1 MSSEQI
7 DLPLTIAHP
16 RTRVAR
22 FDGVTKL
29 LHWWT
34 ANAAGHRRMVESAGF
49 EIERSSRLFAIP
61 IGPAHPPNKRRL
73 AALRT
78 AAVRRAATGGDGLP
92 TIAQLARVDPSVVT
106 ESP

>member
-49 EIERSSRLFAIP
+49 EIERSSRLAVP

-92 TIAQLARVDPSVVT
+92 TIARLARVDPSVVT